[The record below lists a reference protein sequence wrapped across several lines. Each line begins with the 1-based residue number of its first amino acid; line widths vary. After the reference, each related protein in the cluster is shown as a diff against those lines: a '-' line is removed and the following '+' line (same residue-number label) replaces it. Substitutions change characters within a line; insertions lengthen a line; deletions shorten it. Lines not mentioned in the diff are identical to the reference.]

1 MKTAVNVEKSFFNI
15 PLKEQ
20 MLSVKKV
27 GFDGVFFDWNDTEE
41 FSENVNFAREI
52 GLEIASIHAPFDGIA
67 DMWLEEKPPI
77 FHKLI
82 RCIDSCGELDIET
95 IVCHV
100 YIGFDTVAK
109 VTDKGLKN
117 FSLLIDEAEKHG
129 INLAFENTEGVE
141 CLYGIKEHLSYRKNC
156 GFCIDTGHELCYN
169 AGYDLLK
176 DFGDKLFFLHIN
188 DNMGVTGDR
197 VFWTDDAHII
207 PFKQGKVN
215 WERLCNNL
223 KRLKWDKWIS
233 LELCMQNK
241 PGKHTHDDLIGVTP
255 DEFFKMAF
263 NAAKRIEGNIND
275 RL

>member
-1 MKTAVNVEKSFFNI
+1 MKKAVNVESNFFDI

-27 GFDGVFFDWNDTEE
+27 GFDGVFFDWCDSEE
-41 FSENVNFAREI
+41 FTENVNFAREI
-52 GLEIASIHAPFDGIA
+52 GLEIASIHAPFDYVC
-67 DMWLEEKPPI
+67 DMWNKEKPEI

-82 RCIDSCGELDIET
+82 KCINDCGNLRVKT
-95 IVCHV
+95 LVCHV
-100 YIGFDTVAK
+100 YIGFDTLAK
-109 VTDKGLKN
+109 VTETGIKN
-117 FSLLIDEAEKHG
+117 FSLLIDEAEKYDL
-129 INLAFENTEGVE
+129 NLAFENTEGVE
-141 CLYGIKEHLSYRKNC
+141 CLYGIKKHLSHRKNC

-197 VFWTDDAHII
+197 VFWTDDSHII

-215 WERLCNNL
+215 WQRFCDNL
-223 KRLKWDKWIS
+223 KKLNWNGRIS
-233 LELCMQNK
+233 LELCMKNK
-241 PGKHTHDDLIGVTP
+241 PEKHTHDDLIGITP

-263 NAAKRIEGNIND
+263 ISAKRIEGNIND
-275 RL
+275 